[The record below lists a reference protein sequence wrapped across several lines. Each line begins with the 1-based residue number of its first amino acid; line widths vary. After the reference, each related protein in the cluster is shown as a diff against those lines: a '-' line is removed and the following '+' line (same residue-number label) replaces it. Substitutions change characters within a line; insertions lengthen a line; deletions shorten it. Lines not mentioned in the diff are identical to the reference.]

1 MAKNIS
7 TISRYLRSLSPD
19 SLVVEIKELHR
30 LFPSVREYYQAKL
43 HDDGEIELLRK
54 YKKIIKDEFLPG
66 WGPGNSRLSVA
77 RKAVNDFIKVS
88 NKTIH
93 IADIQLYYVEVGV
106 LFTNEYGDIDE
117 QFYES
122 MENMYEKAGHY
133 IVEHKLRSIFEERF
147 EKIVTD
153 TSDIGW
159 GFPDAL
165 GDMYNEIFEMGE
177 EGDGEVLG

>member
-1 MAKNIS
+1 MTKNIF
-7 TISRYLRSLSPD
+7 TISQYLRSLSPD
-19 SLVVEIKELHR
+19 SLIAEIKELHR
-30 LFPSVREYYQAKL
+30 MFPSVREYYQAKL
-43 HDDGEIELLRK
+43 HEDGEIELLQK

-88 NKTIH
+88 KKSIH

-117 QFYES
+117 RFYES
-122 MENMYEKAGHY
+122 MESMYEKAGHY
-133 IVEHKLRSIFEERF
+133 VVGHKLQKIFEERF
-147 EKIVTD
+147 QKILSD
-153 TSDIGW
+153 TSGIGW

-165 GDMYNEIFEMGE
+165 GDIYSEIFGMVA
-177 EGDGEVLG
+177 DS